1 MDEIKLLK
9 TLTKIDVVLQWFLKS
24 GVKFIAYS
32 VLIIISVYTLID
44 FFL

>member
-9 TLTKIDVVLQWFLKS
+9 TLTKIDVVLQWFLKR
-24 GVKFIAYS
+24 GMKIIAYS
-32 VLIIISVYTLID
+32 ILIIISVYTLID